1 MSRDKFEGSLLGLA
15 LGDAIGAPHE
25 GGPIE
30 NFVWGMIVKIKEG
43 KLRWTDDTQMALGLS
58 EGLIAEGCVEPD
70 DLARRFARGY
80 SWNRGYGPGA
90 ARLLKRIAKGA
101 DWREVN
107 RSVFPDGS
115 YGNGAAMRVAPV
127 GLFYS
132 ARPEQLVDAARLSAA
147 ITHAHPLGIEGAVLV
162 AAAVARAV
170 NSNDPAEILKAA
182 ERHCQLEPFK
192 DRLEIARAWLAAGQ
206 ELAPREVSIQL
217 GNGIAA
223 AEACVTAVYIAAR
236 FLSESFEQLQAFV
249 AACGGDV
256 DTIGAM
262 AGAVWGAANGV
273 DALPSDHLSRLE
285 QRDRIQSVAADL
297 YQRSVDA

>member
-30 NFVWGMIVKIKEG
+30 KFVWGMIGKTREG
-43 KLRWTDDTQMALGLS
+43 KLRWTDDTQMSLDLS
-58 EGLIAEGCVEPD
+58 ESLIAEGRVEPD
-70 DLARRFARGY
+70 DLARRFSQGY
-80 SWNRGYGPGA
+80 RWNRGYGSGA
-90 ARLLKRIAKGA
+90 AKLLKRIAKGA

-115 YGNGAAMRVAPV
+115 YGNGGAMRVAPV

-132 ARPEQLVDAARLSAA
+132 ARPEQLAEAARLSAA
-147 ITHAHPLGIEGAVLV
+147 VTHAHPLGIEGAVLV
-162 AAAVARAV
+162 ASATAQAV

-182 ERHCQLEPFK
+182 TAHCELEPFK
-192 DRLEIARAWLAAGQ
+192 DRLEIGRAWLEAGQ
-206 ELAPREVSIQL
+206 ELVPREVSRQL

-223 AEACVTAVYIAAR
+223 AKSCVTAVYIAAR
-236 FLSESFEQLQAFV
+236 FLSESFEHLQAFV

-273 DALPSDHLSRLE
+273 DSLPTDHLSRLE
-285 QRDRIQSVAADL
+285 QRDRIQSVAQAL
-297 YQRSVDA
+297 YERSASV